1 MVKTTQEE
9 INHYILWRDVM
20 LPRISQVK
28 CVDAEYMLFSVNDG
42 ISVSLFTE
50 GKWDEHI
57 LSISKLFY
65 SGIDAPLILDIGSHI
80 GTYAIPV
87 AKDIQN
93 SGGKVI
99 AFEPQRI
106 VYYQLCGNIILN
118 RLDNCFALNQAVGN
132 YNGDIS
138 IPEID
143 YNINNNVGAFSLH
156 KEYRERHDIERSMLD
171 KKNNVPMIKLDS
183 LHLEK
188 SPSLIKIDVEG
199 LELNVLKGA
208 VNTLENNN
216 FPPILFEAW
225 RWDWFDKERE
235 ELLNYVKY
243 LGYNVDL
250 IFREDYIAQHPNNS
264 VEVKFINQNGVV
276 HFQRAR

>member
-1 MVKTTQEE
+1 
-9 INHYILWRDVM
+9 M

-28 CVDAEYMLFSVNDG
+28 CIDADYMLFSVNDG
-42 ISVSLFTE
+42 ISTSLFTE
-50 GKWDEHI
+50 GKWDDHI
-57 LSISKLFY
+57 LSVSKLFY
-65 SGIDAPLILDIGSHI
+65 AGIDAPLILDIGAHI
-80 GTYAIPV
+80 GTYSIPI

-106 VYYQLCGNIILN
+106 VYYQFCGNIILN
-118 RLDNCFALNQAVGN
+118 RLDNCIALNKAVGS
-132 YNGDIS
+132 YDGTVS

-143 YNINNNVGAFSLH
+143 YNNNNNVGAFSLN
-156 KEYRERHDIERSMLD
+156 KEYRERHNIEGCMLE
-171 KKNNVPMIKLDS
+171 KKNSVPITRVDS

-208 VNTLENNN
+208 VQTLEASN

-250 IFREDYIAQHPNNS
+250 IFREDYVAQHPNNS
-264 VEVKFINQNGVV
+264 VEIKFVNQDGIV
-276 HFQRAR
+276 HFHRTR